1 MEIIEMSIS
10 DNIKFLRMQHGMS
23 QDEFGKIVGLT
34 GKAVSTWENGIK
46 EPRLGT
52 IQKLSD
58 YFHVSKSEIIDGFEE
73 KEKPA
78 AISDELIIQLYS
90 KLTNENKQKILELA
104 RLYADGQEQK

>member
-1 MEIIEMSIS
+1 MSIS
-10 DNIKFLRMQHGMS
+10 YNIKALRIQHGMS

-52 IQKLSD
+52 IQKIAD
-58 YFHVSKSEIIDGFEE
+58 YFHISKSEIIEGTIK

-78 AISDELIIQLYS
+78 AASDELIMKLYN
-90 KLTNENKQKILELA
+90 KLTDENKKKILELA
-104 RLYADGQEQK
+104 RLYAADQEQK